1 MHRSLNKC
9 KKKTNDNVY
18 TPSDV
23 VDDCM
28 SLVDIGQFDT
38 LLDPFYGDGAF
49 YTKYPAIN
57 KKDWCEIEK
66 GIDFFEYNK
75 KVDWIISNPPFSKMT
90 KVLNHCAEICEKGFG
105 LIMLCFHLVPK
116 RLNDLSD
123 RGFKITKI
131 HSFKVKEWFGFP
143 CFFIV
148 FSKTGESL
156 LGLKAKQ
163 Y

>member
-57 KKDWCEIEK
+57 NKNWCEIEK
-66 GIDFFEYNK
+66 GIYFSS
-75 KVDWIISNPPFSKMT
+75 II
-90 KVLNHCAEICEKGFG
+90 
-105 LIMLCFHLVPK
+105 K
-116 RLNDLSD
+116 R
-123 RGFKITKI
+123 
-131 HSFKVKEWFGFP
+131 
-143 CFFIV
+143 
-148 FSKTGESL
+148 
-156 LGLKAKQ
+156 
-163 Y
+163 